1 MSTTRINAISA
12 TATSYAGDDYLPIDG
27 NNNGTRNILI
37 TSLFDSPSAIG
48 NLTPATGKFTTLSAS
63 GAVSD
68 TAGNIRDIPQN
79 SQSSDYTL
87 ALTDAGKQ
95 IFHPSA
101 DTTARTFTIPSNGSV
116 PFDVGTAVSIINQ
129 NAAGIITIAITTDV
143 MRLAGVGSTGS
154 RSLAANGIATI
165 VKVTSTEWIISGTGV
180 T

>member
-116 PFDVGTAVSIINQ
+116 PFDDGTAVSIINQ

-143 MRLAGVGSTGS
+143 MRLAGVGTTGS
-154 RSLAANGIATI
+154 RTLADNGIATI

>member
-116 PFDVGTAVSIINQ
+116 PIDVGTAVSIINQ
-129 NAAGIITIAITTDV
+129 NAAGVITIAITTDV

>member
-1 MSTTRINAISA
+1 MATTRINAVSA
-12 TATSYAGDDYLPIDG
+12 TATAYAGDDYLPIDG

-129 NAAGIITIAITTDV
+129 NAAGVITIAITTDV

>member
-1 MSTTRINAISA
+1 MSTTRIKAISA

-101 DTTARTFTIPSNGSV
+101 DTTARTFTIPSNSSV
-116 PFDVGTAVSIINQ
+116 PFDVGVAVSIINQ
-129 NAAGIITIAITTDV
+129 NAAGVITIAITTDV

>member
-37 TSLFDSPSAIG
+37 TSLFASPSAIG
-48 NLTPATGKFTTLSAS
+48 NLNPATGKFTTLSAS

-68 TAGNIRDIPQN
+68 IAGNVRDIPQN

-87 ALTDAGKQ
+87 VLTDAGKQ
-95 IFHPSA
+95 IFHPSS
-101 DTTARTFTIPSNGSV
+101 DTSARTFTIPSNGSV
-116 PFDVGTAVSIINQ
+116 PFYVGTAISFINQ

-165 VKVTSTEWIISGTGV
+165 VKVTDTEWIISGTGI

>member
-101 DTTARTFTIPSNGSV
+101 DTSARTFTIPSNGSV
-116 PFDVGTAVSIINQ
+116 PFDVGVAVSIINQ
-129 NAAGIITIAITTDV
+129 NAAGVITIAITTDV

>member
-129 NAAGIITIAITTDV
+129 NAAGVITIAITTDV

>member
-101 DTTARTFTIPSNGSV
+101 DTSARTFTIPSNGSV

-129 NAAGIITIAITTDV
+129 NAAGVITIAITTDV